1 MKDHV
6 ISTRKEL
13 EDFIQANKDSKSAFT
28 FVEGMNVEIYTP
40 GRIEKAATHGCLEKK
55 DSKLY
60 VYELTESELKKL
72 N

>member
-1 MKDHV
+1 MKDYI

-40 GRIEKAATHGCLEKK
+40 GRIEKAATHEFLEEEGT
-55 DSKLY
+55 KLY
-60 VYELTESELKKL
+60 VYELTESELKNL

>member
-1 MKDHV
+1 
-6 ISTRKEL
+6 
-13 EDFIQANKDSKSAFT
+13 
-28 FVEGMNVEIYTP
+28 MNVEIYTP
-40 GRIEKAATHGCLEKK
+40 GRIEKAATHGFLEKK